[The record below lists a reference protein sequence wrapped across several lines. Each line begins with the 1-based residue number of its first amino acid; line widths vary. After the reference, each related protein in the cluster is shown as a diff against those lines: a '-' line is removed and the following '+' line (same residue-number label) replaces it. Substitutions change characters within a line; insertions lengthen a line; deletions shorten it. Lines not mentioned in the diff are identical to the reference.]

1 MKLGWRGE
9 LWSLEKRTL
18 RLKRVVTRLIHDR
31 MVVRDLSEDEKL
43 AMYSSF
49 EMMMDQRIDL

>member
-1 MKLGWRGE
+1 M
-9 LWSLEKRTL
+9 WSLEKRTL